1 MDVPEGYV
9 AALLLTLGVELP
21 VYGLGLGLRGLA
33 SGAIG
38 NLITHPLVFVLLPM
52 NAMLGEPVAWALE
65 LLMTTWLVRGRRTFE
80 QVLTV
85 VVAANVLSLCAGLLL

>member
-9 AALLLTLGVELP
+9 AALLLTLGVEIP

-33 SGAIG
+33 SGAIC
-38 NLITHPLVFVLLPM
+38 NLITHPLIFIFLPVGP
-52 NAMLGEPVAWALE
+52 MLGEPVAWTLE
-65 LLMTTWLVRGRRTFE
+65 ILMTTLFVQGRRKFE
-80 QVLTV
+80 QVLIV